1 MRRFTLLFPFQLI
14 HFAGSLAALWLLSF
28 TSIAMAAAAGPDAG
42 EPLSLSMV
50 FTCFMVMLGPVKI
63 VGPFAKL
70 TSGVEEPVARKIGL
84 KALGIAC
91 LAGLVAAVSGQNTLV
106 SWGIAPSSLHLAAGV
121 ILLLVALKNVMAQ
134 YDSAADPSKPVADP
148 SNIAFSPLAFPT
160 IITPH
165 GLATFILLL
174 AVSHDVSRDVA
185 IVALFFA
192 VMLVNLLVLWYARP
206 IIRRGAFFLQ
216 LLGAVLGV
224 LQVALAIQMIVE
236 ALRFLKVL
244 AS

>member
-1 MRRFTLLFPFQLI
+1 MSPNPIKLI
-14 HFAGSLAALWLLSF
+14 RLSGFLAALCLLSLP
-28 TSIAMAAAAGPDAG
+28 SLAMAAEPASGASAGDQ
-42 EPLSLSMV
+42 LSLAMV

-70 TSGVEEPVARKIGL
+70 TSGVEEVAARKIGL

-106 SWGIAPSSLHLAAGV
+106 SWNIAPSSLHLAAGL

-134 YDSAADPSKPVADP
+134 YEAPAEGSKPVAAP

-174 AVSHDVSRDVA
+174 AVSHDVSRDVL

-216 LLGAVLGV
+216 ILGAVLGV

-244 AS
+244 EA